1 MGAVTREK
9 KGHAREIEF
18 EDRDEE
24 EGEPEEREGVDRDL
38 HKQDGNVMRE
48 CERGGCGLVP
58 SDRTGIARLR
68 SALTQNI
75 LWQASGAHVEG
86 EAS

>member
-1 MGAVTREK
+1 MTREK

-18 EDRDEE
+18 EDRNEE
-24 EGEPEEREGVDRDL
+24 EGKPEEREGVDRDL
-38 HKQDGNVMRE
+38 HKQDGNVKRE

-58 SDRTGIARLR
+58 SDRTGVGRLR